1 VAVIYDGSV
10 GGGSSF
16 GGGACG
22 KKEETTIAVAAK
34 RRPPVRGGR
43 LGRANAGHSGGIT
56 SDAQHDSGLL
66 G

>member
-34 RRPPVRGGR
+34 RRPPVPRREAGEGKRGTPSVAVAP
-43 LGRANAGHSGGIT
+43 LVCVHLNN
-56 SDAQHDSGLL
+56 
-66 G
+66 